1 MLLLG
6 GRGGG
11 KGRRKKRD
19 EMLGSRNVTCGS
31 VFRVIG
37 VRRGNN
43 ENIDCGNLEKLKCQ
57 KPPVRTP
64 IPLCDSDG
72 ACG

>member
-1 MLLLG
+1 MDL
-6 GRGGG
+6 
-11 KGRRKKRD
+11 
-19 EMLGSRNVTCGS
+19 
-31 VFRVIG
+31 FRVIG